1 MLRCRHGNPGW
12 HGRREIFGR
21 IVQDPYTIGN
31 RTIQLMAEYLRG
43 NKKVLADGKIHI
55 PSQVV
60 TRENVGEYQRFL
72 GKCEE

>member
-1 MLRCRHGNPGW
+1 M
-12 HGRREIFGR
+12 
-21 IVQDPYTIGN
+21 QDPYTIGN